1 MKITAILCTLLS
13 LAVLN
18 CEAVPT
24 AKKSSNKTNNR
35 AQIQR
40 PNNSRAAKVAKG
52 FKRAKAVYFQSNN
65 PSGNAIMA
73 FEINE
78 DGSLDAKKMTSTPT
92 NGNGGVGIDAKKG
105 GPVAIDPLFSQG
117 AITRGDG
124 GNHLFAVNAGT
135 NTLSMFNINPKNPT
149 ELTLVGN
156 PVSTL
161 GEFPVSVAYSDGLKI
176 ACVLNGG
183 AADGVAC
190 YSVDAQK
197 GLQTLDREARKLNI
211 GQSTPPKGPTGT
223 ASHIF
228 FNPGAS
234 RVFVTIKG
242 DPMSGKEGFL
252 GSFEVDRTTKT
263 VKNDLVRSSP
273 NGTAVLFGSLFVDDS
288 TLVATDASFGAATLQ
303 ISNDGQAAVKSASRI
318 DGQRATC
325 WVAVSRERKTAFVT
339 DIARNRIVEID
350 PFSADGAIVQT
361 LDITQGGIGGLIDIA
376 VGGDFLYSFAPN
388 QTSIVVADISGGRGK
403 SVEKQPLALQ
413 NDQLKLGMGMAV
425 FV

>member
-1 MKITAILCTLLS
+1 MKITAFLYTILT

-24 AKKSSNKTNNR
+24 KKCANGNNNGYQMRNPKAMKGGKEGKGVKIAKALYFQTNN
-35 AQIQR
+35 
-40 PNNSRAAKVAKG
+40 PK
-52 FKRAKAVYFQSNN
+52 
-65 PSGNAIMA
+65 GNAVMA
-73 FEINE
+73 FAVND
-78 DGSLDAKKMTSTPT
+78 DGSVNSQKTTSTST
-92 NGNGGVGIDAKKG
+92 SGAGGVGLDGKTG
-105 GPVAIDPLFSQG
+105 GPVEVDPLFSQG

-135 NTLSMFNINPKNPT
+135 NTVSMFNIDPNDPT
-149 ELTLVGN
+149 KLTLVGN
-156 PVSTL
+156 PVSTM

-197 GLQTLDREARKLNI
+197 GLQSIDREARKLNI

-228 FNPGAS
+228 FNPEAS

-252 GSFEVDRTTKT
+252 GSFEVDRATKT
-263 VKNDLVRSSP
+263 VKTDLVRSSP

-288 TLVATDASFGAATLQ
+288 TLVATDAAFGAATLQ
-303 ISNDGQAAVKSASRI
+303 VSNNGQAAVKSLTRV
-318 DGQRATC
+318 DGQKATC

-339 DIARNRIVEID
+339 DIGKNRILEVD

-361 LDITQGGIGGLIDIA
+361 LDLNQGGIGGLIDIS
-376 VGGDFLYSFAPN
+376 VGGDFLYSFAPKE
-388 QTSIVVADISGGRGK
+388 TSIVVADISGGRGK
-403 SVEKQPLALQ
+403 AVEKQPLALQ
-413 NDQLKLGMGMAV
+413 NGELKLSMGMAV